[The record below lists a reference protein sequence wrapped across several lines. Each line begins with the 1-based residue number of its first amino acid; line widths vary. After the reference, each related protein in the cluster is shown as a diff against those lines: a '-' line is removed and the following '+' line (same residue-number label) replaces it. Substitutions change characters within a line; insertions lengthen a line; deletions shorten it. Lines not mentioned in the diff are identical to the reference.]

1 MGDAPDFADAMADVA
16 RALQAEAGPQHTLQR
31 MVDLAVT
38 TVTGCDYAAVSFFAP
53 DRIYT
58 PAASHPVALQVDLI
72 QYDTDQGPCLSAI
85 RDQDMYTTG
94 DLRTEERW
102 PAFATRATT
111 ARGIRSMLSLRLF
124 VEGDNLGALN
134 MYSRQPDAFDEDSI
148 AVGRQFVA
156 HAAIAL
162 SDALESERSERR
174 ADRFQAQAGIAVHL
188 QRSMLT
194 ELPDMAP
201 FTAAARYVPAVVD
214 AEVGGDW
221 YDALVL
227 PSGDFLLVVGDVTGG
242 QDECVVPV
250 AAHLG
255 VYDGGH
261 VPGGCGE
268 RCHVGQLGE
277 HAPLQVNGD
286 ARLRLE
292 PVSATLGAFALDRI
306 RQGDRS
312 VGNELTPDGNAVFVE
327 RVRLPGVH
335 VQSAEV
341 VPLNEQAQGEHRPN
355 TTRRG
360 CPGGERRPTLLG
372 PQVPGRV
379 HVLIADRGQARSL
392 VGVVLDQVDLQGDRM
407 GCRRCVDPVRREEG
421 DRGVIAASHRRDR
434 QVDHALK
441 SVLGAGLGLQSP
453 RHIGHRI
460 GEVRRVTHA
469 KDVTGSTQIRGE
481 E

>member
-111 ARGIRSMLSLRLF
+111 ASGIRSMLSLRLF

-162 SDALESERSERR
+162 SDAIESERSERR

-227 PSGDFLLVVGDVTGG
+227 PSGDFLLVVGNLTRHD
-242 QDECVVPV
+242 V
-250 AAHLG
+250 AAATSRLVTSPTTSRKSPEG
-255 VYDGGH
+255 RTSASYQSPPTSASTTAGTY
-261 VPGGCGE
+261 
-268 RCHVGQLGE
+268 R
-277 HAPLQVNGD
+277 AAAVNG
-286 ARLRLE
+286 AMSGSS
-292 PVSATLGAFALDRI
+292 VS
-306 RQGDRS
+306 
-312 VGNELTPDGNAVFVE
+312 
-327 RVRLPGVH
+327 
-335 VQSAEV
+335 
-341 VPLNEQAQGEHRPN
+341 
-355 TTRRG
+355 
-360 CPGGERRPTLLG
+360 
-372 PQVPGRV
+372 
-379 HVLIADRGQARSL
+379 
-392 VGVVLDQVDLQGDRM
+392 M
-407 GCRRCVDPVRREEG
+407 
-421 DRGVIAASHRRDR
+421 
-434 QVDHALK
+434 
-441 SVLGAGLGLQSP
+441 
-453 RHIGHRI
+453 
-460 GEVRRVTHA
+460 
-469 KDVTGSTQIRGE
+469 
-481 E
+481 

>member
-111 ARGIRSMLSLRLF
+111 ASGIRSMLSLRLF

-162 SDALESERSERR
+162 SDAIESERSERR

-227 PSGDFLLVVGDVTGG
+227 PSGDFLLVVGDVTGHDVAAATGMAQVRSTLRALAVNYDESPGDLLTRLDETLGRLG
-242 QDECVVPV
+242 QDLIGSCVVARV
-250 AAHLG
+250 SQRDGQWFAHLSTA
-255 VYDGGH
+255 GH
-261 VPGGCGE
+261 PP
-268 RCHVGQLGE
+268 
-277 HAPLQVNGD
+277 PLLIG
-286 ARLRLE
+286 
-292 PVSATLGAFALDRI
+292 
-306 RQGDRS
+306 GDRTAYVDMPQDVLLGVTRS
-312 VGNELTPDGNAVFVE
+312 AARRTTELTLPAGSTLLLYTDGLV
-327 RVRLPGVH
+327 
-335 VQSAEV
+335 
-341 VPLNEQAQGEHRPN
+341 EHRN
-355 TTRRG
+355 STLTDGMTALRETAAVLRADDLDTL
-360 CPGGERRPTLLG
+360 CDTLLRRLA
-372 PQVPGRV
+372 PHPTDDVCLLAI
-379 HVLIADRGQARSL
+379 HV
-392 VGVVLDQVDLQGDRM
+392 
-407 GCRRCVDPVRREEG
+407 
-421 DRGVIAASHRRDR
+421 
-434 QVDHALK
+434 
-441 SVLGAGLGLQSP
+441 
-453 RHIGHRI
+453 
-460 GEVRRVTHA
+460 
-469 KDVTGSTQIRGE
+469 
-481 E
+481 